1 MAKESRSDA
10 TYEVAR
16 TYFKAALEHMV
27 AAGRDVREFVE
38 FALEKS
44 GEASDRH
51 LRRFLSEV
59 REGHIAVQGLTE
71 SARQAVFG
79 RQIIA
84 EQRQA
89 MIREAAYLRAERRG
103 FSGGSPEDDW
113 LAAEREVDE
122 RLLQQTGLLG
132 SGRQALASAASGLEE
147 ELGSVKDIVSR
158 WLESRSGTSKETED
172 AATAKP
178 PSTKT
183 AATKPAAAKP
193 TASKPTATKPAAAAK
208 AATAKATAPKPTATK
223 PAATKPAVTKPAV
236 TKPAVTKPAVT
247 KPAVTKSA
255 AAAGQASK
263 AAGPAT
269 STPTK
274 KKLTKKGSKAAGAS
288 QAPAKKGRRG

>member
-236 TKPAVTKPAVT
+236 TKPAVTK
-247 KPAVTKSA
+247 SA

-269 STPTK
+269 STPAK